1 MSQKAAALRPPEGA
15 VKPPQKKLRLFSL
28 SSGFD
33 MPFFILLMLVL
44 VVGLISLFSASYAY
58 AYYWYEQ
65 DSYYFIKRQLFFAV
79 LGVGIMLLVS
89 VVDYHV
95 LHRLAIPVMLLSW
108 ALLVLVLFLPAIQN
122 VHRWIRIPGIGQF
135 QPSEVAKFGL
145 ILLFAHLISLNHKNM
160 KTFLRGFLPFIAI
173 LGITCALVFKEPHL
187 SGTMLLLF
195 IGLVL
200 MYVGGTRL
208 VYLLITIGG
217 GGAAAHPG
225 HRPGL

>member
-108 ALLVLVLFLPAIQN
+108 ALLVLVL
-122 VHRWIRIPGIGQF
+122 
-135 QPSEVAKFGL
+135 
-145 ILLFAHLISLNHKNM
+145 
-160 KTFLRGFLPFIAI
+160 
-173 LGITCALVFKEPHL
+173 
-187 SGTMLLLF
+187 
-195 IGLVL
+195 
-200 MYVGGTRL
+200 
-208 VYLLITIGG
+208 
-217 GGAAAHPG
+217 
-225 HRPGL
+225 

>member
-1 MSQKAAALRPPEGA
+1 MSQKDAAVRTPEGA
-15 VKPPQKKLRLFSL
+15 VRRPAPKKFRLFSL

-65 DSYYFIKRQLFFAV
+65 DSYYFIKRQLLFAA

-95 LHRLAIPVMLLSW
+95 LHKLAIPVMIFSW
-108 ALLVLVLFLPAIQN
+108 ALLVLVLFLPSIQN

-135 QPSEVAKFGL
+135 QPSEVANWPDSAL
-145 ILLFAHLISLNHKNM
+145 CSSDFAQ
-160 KTFLRGFLPFIAI
+160 P
-173 LGITCALVFKEPHL
+173 
-187 SGTMLLLF
+187 
-195 IGLVL
+195 
-200 MYVGGTRL
+200 
-208 VYLLITIGG
+208 
-217 GGAAAHPG
+217 
-225 HRPGL
+225 

>member
-1 MSQKAAALRPPEGA
+1 
-15 VKPPQKKLRLFSL
+15 
-28 SSGFD
+28 

-108 ALLVLVLFLPAIQN
+108 ALLVLVLFPAGHPKCPP
-122 VHRWIRIPGIGQF
+122 VGSGSRASGSSS
-135 QPSEVAKFGL
+135 PS
-145 ILLFAHLISLNHKNM
+145 
-160 KTFLRGFLPFIAI
+160 
-173 LGITCALVFKEPHL
+173 
-187 SGTMLLLF
+187 
-195 IGLVL
+195 
-200 MYVGGTRL
+200 
-208 VYLLITIGG
+208 
-217 GGAAAHPG
+217 
-225 HRPGL
+225 